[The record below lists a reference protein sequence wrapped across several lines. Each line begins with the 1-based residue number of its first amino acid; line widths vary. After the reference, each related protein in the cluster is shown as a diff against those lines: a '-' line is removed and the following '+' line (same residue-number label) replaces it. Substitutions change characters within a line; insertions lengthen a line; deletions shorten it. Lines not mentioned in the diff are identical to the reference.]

1 MSHWLSRPELELQQE
16 SGAQCCY
23 SAAGLTGLISSRGLP
38 GINAGMLSECEKLQ
52 TVADGDTARSG
63 DLSYGDRKELE
74 DGVLRSSDW

>member
-1 MSHWLSRPELELQQE
+1 
-16 SGAQCCY
+16 
-23 SAAGLTGLISSRGLP
+23 
-38 GINAGMLSECEKLQ
+38 MLSECEKLQ